1 MATAAVSRADVSL
14 VQTVESGD
22 REAALILIKQG
33 ADVNARALDGSTAL
47 HWAVHQGDADLVKR
61 LLRAGADASSVNDYS
76 ATAMMEAA
84 TIGNAAII
92 KMLLEAGADPDSPNP
107 EGQTALMAVAR
118 TGNVEAARSLLDAGA
133 DVNATERWGGQ
144 SALMWAAAQ
153 RQPEMVKELVTRGAD
168 VDARSQVRDWQ
179 RRVTAEP
186 RIKDLPPGGFTP
198 LLYAAREGCVECA
211 RHLVE
216 GGADIDLTDSY
227 RVTPL
232 VLAILNTRYDVAA
245 YLISAGADVNKWDWW
260 GRTPIYAAVDMNILP
275 AGGRTDLPSLDQ
287 TSALQ
292 VAEMLLEAGADPNLR
307 LKNEPPLRNA
317 VFDRGGDS
325 QVLTVG
331 ATPLLRAAKA
341 GDNAAIRLLL
351 KHGARVEAANYA
363 GITPLMTAAG
373 VGHGSNPT
381 RGRYKTE
388 AEALES
394 LELLLAAGADI
405 KARDGAGQTA
415 LHGAAR
421 KGWTQVAK
429 YLIDRGAD
437 PVAADA
443 QGLTPLDYAMGKVS
457 YGNLDAGQR
466 HEETVALLERY
477 VSSPK

>member
-1 MATAAVSRADVSL
+1 M
-14 VQTVESGD
+14 
-22 REAALILIKQG
+22 
-33 ADVNARALDGSTAL
+33 
-47 HWAVHQGDADLVKR
+47 
-61 LLRAGADASSVNDYS
+61 
-76 ATAMMEAA
+76 
-84 TIGNAAII
+84 
-92 KMLLEAGADPDSPNP
+92 
-107 EGQTALMAVAR
+107 
-118 TGNVEAARSLLDAGA
+118 
-133 DVNATERWGGQ
+133 
-144 SALMWAAAQ
+144 
-153 RQPEMVKELVTRGAD
+153 
-168 VDARSQVRDWQ
+168 RDWQ

-211 RHLVE
+211 RYLVE
-216 GGADIDLTDSY
+216 GGADIDLADSY

-245 YLISAGADVNKWDWW
+245 YLISAGADVDKWDWW

-275 AGGRTDLPSLDQ
+275 VGGRTDLPSLDK
-287 TSALQ
+287 TGALE
-292 VAEMLLEAGADPNLR
+292 VAEMLLTAGADPNLR

-325 QVLTVG
+325 QVLTIG

-341 GDNAAIRLLL
+341 GDNAALRLLL
-351 KHGARVEAANYA
+351 AHGARVDAANYT
-363 GITPLMTAAG
+363 GVTPLMTAAG

-388 AEALES
+388 TEALES

-405 KARDGAGQTA
+405 NARGLGDQTA

-429 YLIDRGAD
+429 YLIEHGAD
-437 PVAADA
+437 PAAVDA
-443 QGLTPLDYAMGKVS
+443 QGLTALDYAMGKVS

-466 HEETVALLERY
+466 HEDTVALLQPFAKATGR
-477 VSSPK
+477 